1 MQLTLWTYQTYKYM
15 LPSISRILHQQIQLY
30 NLSSSMENYSQ
41 RFEYVPIVYSVPVC
55 LEYCIS
61 VIEN

>member
-1 MQLTLWTYQTYKYM
+1 
-15 LPSISRILHQQIQLY
+15 
-30 NLSSSMENYSQ
+30 MENYSQ

-61 VIEN
+61 VTEN